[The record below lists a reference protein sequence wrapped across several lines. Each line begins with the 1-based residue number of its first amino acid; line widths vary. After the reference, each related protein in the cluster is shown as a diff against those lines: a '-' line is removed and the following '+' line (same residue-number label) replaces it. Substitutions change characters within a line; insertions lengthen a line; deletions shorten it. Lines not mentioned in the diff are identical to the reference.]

1 MNNVTKKIIPI
12 ALLITAVFSSCKKF
26 LDIPPESIYAEENL
40 FITTNHAEMN
50 VFGIYSILTSG
61 SLYGRNI
68 TQYYDLDTDLAQIK
82 GGTSSG
88 APDGERRSIARYA
101 FTSTTRQISDYWVDA
116 YKGVERANIAI
127 AKIPQMELY
136 EKGTDVEKKKL
147 KRCYGEALTLRAIL
161 YLDLV
166 RHFGDVP
173 LKLTPSVTG
182 ENFNLPRTSRDVIY
196 DQLVK
201 DLQEAEELVPWA
213 NDTGITVDERITKG
227 AVKGILARVALY
239 AAGYSLRWDLQTGSV
254 ASLKMGTRPNVA
266 RIRELYTVARDEC
279 NEIMLSTVHRLNPS
293 FENVWKNIAAYRIDN
308 VYRENIME
316 IAFYSRLSVRGE
328 AGYYGNYNG
337 PESRILSA
345 PAHGTSAGAMWV
357 MPSFYLSYDPEDSRR
372 DITAASH
379 IFTAQPKGTPTAL
392 YNLTV
397 GKWRNGW
404 AATAPSSLTNF
415 NFPLLRYADV
425 LLMFAEADSWLNN
438 GSTPAAVDAL
448 KLVRKRAFPT
458 KIAAIEAEVYPTNL
472 NDFIEVL
479 INERAFELAF
489 EGFRKT
495 DLIRFN
501 KLAEKINWAKAENEA
516 INNSYSSTGNR
527 PYTGSIVRLQ
537 GKVIPTSRVYKDTG
551 NSYGVE
557 IRETSTR
564 PDNTWGSVQWL
575 GAAFKA
581 NMAIFASGFKEN
593 YSEIY
598 PVPLGIRDVT
608 TAIGQVP
615 GY

>member
-1 MNNVTKKIIPI
+1 MNNIMKKMLILS
-12 ALLITAVFSSCKKF
+12 LLSITSFSSCKKF

-40 FITTNHAEMN
+40 FLTTNHAEMN

-101 FTSTTRQISDYWVDA
+101 FTATTRQISDYWVDA

-127 AKIPQMELY
+127 AKIPLMELY
-136 EKGTDVEKKKL
+136 ENGTDAQKKKL

-173 LKLTPSVTG
+173 LKLTASTTG
-182 ENFNLPRTSRDVIY
+182 ENFNLPRTSRDEIY
-196 DQLVK
+196 DQLIK
-201 DLQEAEELVPWA
+201 DLQQAEELVPWA
-213 NDTGITVDERITKG
+213 NDTEITTDERITKG

-254 ASLKMGTRPNVA
+254 SSLKMGVRPDA
-266 RIRELYTVARDEC
+266 TRIRELYTIARDEC
-279 NEIMLSTVHRLNPS
+279 NDIMLSNVHLLNPS
-293 FENVWKNIAAYRIDN
+293 FENLWKNIAAYRLDN
-308 VYRENIME
+308 VYRENILE

-337 PESRILSA
+337 PESRVASA
-345 PAHGTSAGAMWV
+345 PNHGTSAGAMWV
-357 MPSFYLSYDPEDSRR
+357 MPSFYLSYDPEDTRR

-379 IFTAQPKGTPTAL
+379 VFTSQPKGTPTAL

-404 AATAPSSLTNF
+404 AASAPSSLTNF

-425 LLMFAEADSWLNN
+425 LLMFAEADSWLSN
-438 GSTPAAVDAL
+438 GATPAAVNAL

-458 KIAAIEAEVYPTNL
+458 KVSAIEAEVYPADLLGFT
-472 NDFIEVL
+472 EV
-479 INERAFELAF
+479 IVNERAFELAF

-516 INNSYSSTGNR
+516 INNSYSSTGNK
-527 PYTGSIVRLQ
+527 PYAGTIVRLQ
-537 GKVIPTSRVYKDTG
+537 GKVIPASRVYKDTG

-557 IRETSTR
+557 IRETSTK
-564 PDNTWGSVQWL
+564 PDNTWGSTQWL
-575 GAAFKA
+575 GSSFKA

-598 PVPLGIRDVT
+598 PVPLSIRDVT

>member
-1 MNNVTKKIIPI
+1 
-12 ALLITAVFSSCKKF
+12 
-26 LDIPPESIYAEENL
+26 
-40 FITTNHAEMN
+40 
-50 VFGIYSILTSG
+50 
-61 SLYGRNI
+61 
-68 TQYYDLDTDLAQIK
+68 
-82 GGTSSG
+82 
-88 APDGERRSIARYA
+88 
-101 FTSTTRQISDYWVDA
+101 
-116 YKGVERANIAI
+116 
-127 AKIPQMELY
+127 
-136 EKGTDVEKKKL
+136 
-147 KRCYGEALTLRAIL
+147 
-161 YLDLV
+161 
-166 RHFGDVP
+166 
-173 LKLTPSVTG
+173 
-182 ENFNLPRTSRDVIY
+182 
-196 DQLVK
+196 
-201 DLQEAEELVPWA
+201 
-213 NDTGITVDERITKG
+213 TKG

-239 AAGYSLRWDLQTGSV
+239 GAGYSLRWDLQTGSLS
-254 ASLKMGTRPNVA
+254 SLKMGVRADAN
-266 RIRELYTVARDEC
+266 RIRELYTIARDEC
-279 NEIMLSTVHRLNPS
+279 NEIMLSNVHRLNPS
-293 FENVWKNIAAYRIDN
+293 FENVWKNIAAYRLDN

-379 IFTAQPKGTPTAL
+379 VFTAQPKGTPTAL

-404 AATAPSSLTNF
+404 AASAPSSLTNF

-425 LLMFAEADSWLNN
+425 LLMFAEADSWLND
-438 GSTPAAVDAL
+438 GRTSAAADAL

-458 KIAAIEAEVYPTNL
+458 KVAAIEAEVYPTGL
-472 NDFIEVL
+472 VEFMKL
-479 INERAFELAF
+479 IVDERAFELAF

-527 PYTGSIVRLQ
+527 PYAGSIVRLQ
-537 GKVIPTSRVYKDTG
+537 GKVIPASRVYKDTG

-564 PDNTWGSVQWL
+564 PDNTWGSGQWL

-593 YSEIY
+593 YSEVY
-598 PVPLGIRDVT
+598 PVPLSIRDVT